1 MHTLIAAAKTVETT
15 GRTWLALAIMLV
27 GACLSAVAYGRQMRQ
42 RGKVGRYAVGG
53 FLVAVVGILLLL
65 SGK

>member
-1 MHTLIAAAKTVETT
+1 MHTLVAAAKTVEMT
-15 GRTWLALAIMLV
+15 GRIWLALAIMLV

-42 RGKVGRYAVGG
+42 RGKVGRYAIGG
-53 FLVAVVGILLLL
+53 FLVAAAGILLLL

>member
-1 MHTLIAAAKTVETT
+1 MHTLIAAGKAIETS

-27 GACLSAVAYGRQMRQ
+27 GACLSAVAYARQMRQ
-42 RGKVGRYAVGG
+42 RGKVGRYAIGG
-53 FLVAVVGILLLL
+53 ILVAVAGILLLL